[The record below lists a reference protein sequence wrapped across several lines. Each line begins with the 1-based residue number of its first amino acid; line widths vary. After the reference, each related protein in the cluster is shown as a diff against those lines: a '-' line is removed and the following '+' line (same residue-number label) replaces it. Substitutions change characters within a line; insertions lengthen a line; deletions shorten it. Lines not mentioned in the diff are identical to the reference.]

1 MLAKPEVIAGV
12 MHQAAELDEHGK
24 HLKLPAVQQA
34 FDDLTNVWDVMFPVE
49 RYKFINEVVKKITVH
64 IDRVELEYKTD
75 GLEAVITEAEA
86 VNGKTIE
93 RLVNGNIKVTIPI
106 RLKYDGC
113 KTVIQQPEVEQTE
126 LDPETMSPLQKAV
139 IQGFQYRDMLESGKV
154 ATVSELAQKVKQER
168 AFLFRAL
175 SLVNLAPDIIE
186 AILNQAHVI
195 QAPQRLPRRLD
206 RAAEDVWDIN

>member
-1 MLAKPEVIAGV
+1 ME
-12 MHQAAELDEHGK
+12 
-24 HLKLPAVQQA
+24 
-34 FDDLTNVWDVMFPVE
+34 
-49 RYKFINEVVKKITVH
+49 
-64 IDRVELEYKTD
+64 
-75 GLEAVITEAEA
+75 
-86 VNGKTIE
+86 KTIE

-113 KTVIQQPEVEQTE
+113 KTVIHQPEVEQTE

-154 ATVSELAQKVKQER
+154 ATVSELAHKVKQER

-186 AILNQAHVI
+186 AILNGKE
-195 QAPQRLPRRLD
+195 PSSLTLSKLRKGFPEDWEEQRKLFGM
-206 RAAEDVWDIN
+206 E

>member
-1 MLAKPEVIAGV
+1 ME
-12 MHQAAELDEHGK
+12 
-24 HLKLPAVQQA
+24 
-34 FDDLTNVWDVMFPVE
+34 
-49 RYKFINEVVKKITVH
+49 
-64 IDRVELEYKTD
+64 
-75 GLEAVITEAEA
+75 
-86 VNGKTIE
+86 KTIE

-113 KTVIQQPEVEQTE
+113 KTVIHQPEVEQAE

-139 IQGFQYRDMLESGKV
+139 IQGFQYRDMLESRKV

-186 AILNQAHVI
+186 AVLNGKE
-195 QAPQRLPRRLD
+195 PSSLTLSKLRKGFPEDWTEQRKLFGM
-206 RAAEDVWDIN
+206 E

>member
-1 MLAKPEVIAGV
+1 ME
-12 MHQAAELDEHGK
+12 
-24 HLKLPAVQQA
+24 
-34 FDDLTNVWDVMFPVE
+34 
-49 RYKFINEVVKKITVH
+49 
-64 IDRVELEYKTD
+64 
-75 GLEAVITEAEA
+75 
-86 VNGKTIE
+86 KTIE

-113 KTVIQQPEVEQTE
+113 KTVIHQPESEPTE

-186 AILNQAHVI
+186 AILNGKEPSSLTLSKLRKGFPEDWTV
-195 QAPQRLPRRLD
+195 QRKLFGMK
-206 RAAEDVWDIN
+206 

>member
-1 MLAKPEVIAGV
+1 ME
-12 MHQAAELDEHGK
+12 
-24 HLKLPAVQQA
+24 
-34 FDDLTNVWDVMFPVE
+34 
-49 RYKFINEVVKKITVH
+49 
-64 IDRVELEYKTD
+64 
-75 GLEAVITEAEA
+75 
-86 VNGKTIE
+86 KTIE

-113 KTVIQQPEVEQTE
+113 KTVINQPEVEQTE

-186 AILNQAHVI
+186 AILNGIRPSPKAMAGQEEPATLTLSKLRKGFSEDWTE
-195 QAPQRLPRRLD
+195 QRKMFVM
-206 RAAEDVWDIN
+206 E

>member
-1 MLAKPEVIAGV
+1 ME
-12 MHQAAELDEHGK
+12 
-24 HLKLPAVQQA
+24 
-34 FDDLTNVWDVMFPVE
+34 
-49 RYKFINEVVKKITVH
+49 
-64 IDRVELEYKTD
+64 
-75 GLEAVITEAEA
+75 
-86 VNGKTIE
+86 KTIE

-106 RLKYDGC
+106 NLKYDGC
-113 KTVIQQPEVEQTE
+113 KTVIHQPEVEQTE

-186 AILNQAHVI
+186 AILNGKESAKLTHII
-195 QAPQRLPRRLD
+195 QTPQRFPRRLD
-206 RAAEDVWDIN
+206 RAAETVWDGVKKIPDDNKKCQPGI

>member
-1 MLAKPEVIAGV
+1 ME
-12 MHQAAELDEHGK
+12 
-24 HLKLPAVQQA
+24 
-34 FDDLTNVWDVMFPVE
+34 
-49 RYKFINEVVKKITVH
+49 KI
-64 IDRVELEYKTD
+64 
-75 GLEAVITEAEA
+75 
-86 VNGKTIE
+86 IE

-113 KTVIQQPEVEQTE
+113 KTVIHQPEVKQAE

-175 SLVNLAPDIIE
+175 SLVNLARTSSKPSST
-186 AILNQAHVI
+186 AKNRPLSPFPNSAKASPKTGPSSGNCLGLNEKRKARH
-195 QAPQRLPRRLD
+195 
-206 RAAEDVWDIN
+206 